1 MNNSETNTIGLRV
14 RKLRKQKGYN
24 QQELANLLG
33 KSLRTVQKYENGEI
47 NISVAMINEIAR
59 VLEVPSTYLLGY
71 KKDGAKIE
79 CLSDIMD
86 FLFCLEKVS
95 GIKFAIDVKRPP
107 HFDGWE
113 CSLKFNGKDLSA
125 DYNADMCLFLE
136 NWAENRE
143 NFNSY
148 ETNKASYNKW
158 QDEILAYY
166 SATVLESKEP
176 EEIDEDTRIAKRNE
190 YLKALYE
197 NSDE

>member
-1 MNNSETNTIGLRV
+1 MQTQIIIRAKSTLFSNITKRRSTIGLRV

-33 KSLRTVQKYENGEI
+33 KFLRTVQKYENGEI

-59 VLEVPSTYLLGY
+59 VPEVPSTYLPGY

-95 GIKFAIDVKRPP
+95 GIKFDIDVKRPP

-113 CSLKFNGKDLSA
+113 CSLKFNGKDMSA
-125 DYNADMCLFLE
+125 DYNA
-136 NWAENRE
+136 
-143 NFNSY
+143 SP
-148 ETNKASYNKW
+148 T
-158 QDEILAYY
+158 
-166 SATVLESKEP
+166 
-176 EEIDEDTRIAKRNE
+176 
-190 YLKALYE
+190 YLKAIQNQITAIFNYAVKYYNLKRKTLPQSREYG
-197 NSDE
+197 

>member
-95 GIKFAIDVKRPP
+95 GIKFDIDVKRPP
-107 HFDGWE
+107 RFDGWE
-113 CSLKFNGKDLSA
+113 CSLKFNGKDMSA

-143 NFNSY
+143 SFNSY
-148 ETNKASYNKW
+148 EMNKASYNKW
-158 QDEILAYY
+158 QDETLAYY
-166 SATVLESKEP
+166 SATALQSKEP

-190 YLKALYE
+190 YLKSQTSAE
-197 NSDE
+197 

>member
-95 GIKFAIDVKRPP
+95 GIKFDIDVKRPP

-113 CSLKFNGKDLSA
+113 CSLTFNGKDMSA

-136 NWAENRE
+136 NWAKNRE
-143 NFNSY
+143 SFNSF

-158 QDEILAYY
+158 QDETLAYY
-166 SATVLESKEP
+166 SATILESKEP

>member
-1 MNNSETNTIGLRV
+1 MDNSESSTIGTRV

-24 QQELANLLG
+24 QQQLAELLG

-95 GIKFAIDVKRPP
+95 GIKFDIDVKKPP
-107 HFDGWE
+107 RFDGWE
-113 CSLKFNGKDLSA
+113 CSLKFNGKDMSA
-125 DYNADMCLFLE
+125 EHNADMCLFLE

-143 NFNSY
+143 SFNSY
-148 ETNKASYNKW
+148 ETSKASYNKW
-158 QDEILAYY
+158 QDETLAYY
-166 SATVLESKEP
+166 SSSALDINEP
-176 EEIDEDTRIAKRNE
+176 EDIDEDMRIAKRNE
-190 YLKALYE
+190 LLKALYE
-197 NSDE
+197 TPGK